1 MKELWVSEG
10 SVKEKWMSV
19 KSALCE
25 STQSCSPC
33 DIKEETSK
41 LVPREQL
48 RIEATL

>member
-10 SVKEKWMSV
+10 SVKEKWMSM

-33 DIKEETSK
+33 DIDQRGNVQTGSK
-41 LVPREQL
+41 RAAPY
-48 RIEATL
+48 